1 MLREGEYVAWFR
13 TALGSGTGRVRLEG
27 GKFLGSDSAIAYA
40 GCYVE
45 NGDEFT
51 AVVRTQRHTAGSET
65 LVGAD
70 EVEITLQGSSKGEFA
85 YSSGSIA
92 GSPEMRVEVTLFPMR
107 PTEGRKPIYRAE
119 DFHPERL
126 PQIRRR

>member
-27 GKFLGSDSAIAYA
+27 GQFLGSDSAIDY
-40 GCYVE
+40 GGYYLE
-45 NGDEFT
+45 DGDRFT
-51 AVVRTQRHTAGSET
+51 AVLKTRRHTAGSET

-70 EVEITLQGSSKGEFA
+70 EVEITLQGNSKGELA
-85 YSSGSIA
+85 YCSGSVA
-92 GSPEMRVEVTLFPMR
+92 GSPEMKVDVTLILQRPAEMR
-107 PTEGRKPIYRAE
+107 APIYGAE

-126 PQIRRR
+126 PQIKTR